1 MIMRSHELID
11 PDYYSLKIDLID
23 LVFYLTKLGKFPTF
37 QWDIWL
43 KKNILCG
50 GLLQMGFI

>member
-23 LVFYLTKLGKFPTF
+23 LVFYLTKLGRFPTF
-37 QWDIWL
+37 Q
-43 KKNILCG
+43 
-50 GLLQMGFI
+50 